1 MSARREPI
9 GLSRQRVCA
18 AALALVDEEGLEA
31 LTMRRL
37 AARLDCE
44 AMSLYNHVKDKADL
58 LDLLHAA
65 VLGSLEP
72 DAPFDHMSG
81 GRGIPPWRAIL
92 GGLARALRTALLRHP
107 NVLPLFTAR
116 PVSAPE
122 AVATVTRVEEAFLQA
137 GFSAADADRD
147 VRVVGMFTIGHAIF
161 DANADPGDHPT
172 ADARRRA
179 ATFQFGLEA
188 LLDGVERAHHQ
199 AAAKTKAAPR
209 SSAASKSSPA
219 AKSSSRRKS

>member
-9 GLSRQRVCA
+9 GLSRERVCA
-18 AALALVDEEGLEA
+18 TALALVDEEGLEA

-65 VLGSLEP
+65 VLGSLQP
-72 DAPFDHMSG
+72 DAPYDQVEHG
-81 GRGIPPWRAIL
+81 KAGRDAERAPAWRLLL

-137 GFSAADADRD
+137 GFSAADADRG

-161 DANADPGDHPT
+161 EKS
-172 ADARRRA
+172 ARNE
-179 ATFQFGLEA
+179 ATFRFGLEA
-188 LLDGVERAHHQ
+188 LLDGIARDQ
-199 AAAKTKAAPR
+199 
-209 SSAASKSSPA
+209 KSP
-219 AKSSSRRKS
+219 KRKS